1 MKIHSKDNSL
11 RTIMKKPSI
20 LLIDNDLKHSSMLSV
35 MLEQLLNV
43 IMAQNGK
50 EALSSLNA
58 EPVLVALDPELLDMD
73 GIELLKTIRKKY
85 AAVKVIIITNRN
97 CRDWAVACINLG
109 VNGHFEKTIGH
120 TKLAEEIKK
129 MAGVDNIKV
138 IKILWGED
146 YQTKFASLT
155 PSVKMAV
162 DYAHLHYQRDFSRDE
177 MADYIGVS
185 CDHLSRLFHKESG
198 WKLKEYSTL
207 FKISKS
213 RELLLMYPNVK
224 VRIVAGWVGFGDP
237 NYFSRLFTQRVGCTC
252 EEFRTNTL
260 QAINPMG
267 GHCPYFVY
275 VHQF

>member
-1 MKIHSKDNSL
+1 MKIHFKDNSL

-35 MLEQLLNV
+35 RLEQLNV

-50 EALSSLNA
+50 EALSSLSA
-58 EPVLVALDPELLDMD
+58 EPVLVALDLVLPDMD
-73 GIELLKTIRKKY
+73 GIELLKIIRKKY
-85 AAVKVIIITNRN
+85 ATVKVMIITSCN
-97 CRDWAVACINLG
+97 CLDWAVACANIR
-109 VNGHFEKTIGH
+109 VNGYFEKTIGH
-120 TKLAEEIKK
+120 ARLVEEIKK

-146 YQTKFASLT
+146 YETKFASLT

-162 DYAHLHYQRDFSRDE
+162 DYAHLHYQRDF
-177 MADYIGVS
+177 DYIGVS

-260 QAINPMG
+260 QAINPTG